1 MGADQQR
8 LGAGLRQSG
17 RQTDAEAKV
26 TATTPGGG
34 AAGSAPAQ
42 PAAGGSEPAEA
53 GDTAPAAA
61 AAGDNAPATPA
72 RWRWLTL
79 PAVLLRRHWLMSLL
93 LLGGLALRVV
103 ALAAY
108 HPALIY
114 VDSLKYLYS
123 ASPGSEPMGYA
134 ALLHIVL
141 TGGDLGT
148 VVVIQHLAGLAMGVT
163 VYAVLVRRG
172 AGRWLAAI
180 AAAPVLLDAYQVQME
195 QMIMPDVWFE
205 VLILAALA
213 VMLWRPSVTLPL
225 AAVAGVLLGASATVK
240 QLGVVLV
247 LPAVL
252 YLLIAGAG
260 SRRSLAAAAALAG
273 AFVLPVVGYA
283 SYSQAHTG
291 HFWLA
296 HKQSL
301 TGRLAAAADCAT
313 LSIPADVRALCPPP
327 WQQRLGPDYLN
338 HERSSLITAAL
349 PAGVARGRLIGQLNA
364 AVESQQPLRVAGA
377 IVRDSVRLFALTRDD
392 TPGVTPISRWQ
403 FQTHYPA
410 FPPWVSVGPG
420 HVIVVGVQRQLF
432 GRFRLSV
439 LGSGYGGAAQVDTR
453 LAAFLRSYQLG
464 GGYTPGPLLA
474 LCVLAG
480 LAGSLLVLTGRGGA
494 SRQLALACL
503 LFTATAAAVLLPPDV
518 YEFSWRYQLPAVV
531 TLVPAGVLG
540 VAALARR
547 WQERRAAASPGGP
560 AGSADPPV
568 SPAGPAP
575 AAAG

>member
-1 MGADQQR
+1 
-8 LGAGLRQSG
+8 
-17 RQTDAEAKV
+17 
-26 TATTPGGG
+26 
-34 AAGSAPAQ
+34 
-42 PAAGGSEPAEA
+42 
-53 GDTAPAAA
+53 
-61 AAGDNAPATPA
+61 
-72 RWRWLTL
+72 
-79 PAVLLRRHWLMSLL
+79 MSLL
-93 LLGGLALRVV
+93 LAAGLALRVV
-103 ALAAY
+103 VLAAY

-123 ASPGSEPMGYA
+123 ASPGSEPMGYS
-134 ALLHIVL
+134 ALLHVLL

-163 VYAVLVRRG
+163 VYTVLVRRG

-283 SYSQAHTG
+283 SYSHARTG

-296 HKQSL
+296 HQQSL

-313 LSIPADVRALCPPP
+313 LNIPADVRALCPPP

-338 HERSSLITAAL
+338 HERSSLITAAI
-349 PAGVARGRLIGQLNA
+349 PAGVARGRLIGQLNT

-377 IVRDSVRLFALTRDD
+377 IVRDSVRLFALSRDD

-403 FQTHYPA
+403 FQTHYPV

-420 HVIVVGVQRQLF
+420 HVIVVGVQRKLF

-531 TLVPAGVLG
+531 TLVPAGALG

-568 SPAGPAP
+568 SPADPAP

>member
-1 MGADQQR
+1 
-8 LGAGLRQSG
+8 
-17 RQTDAEAKV
+17 V

-34 AAGSAPAQ
+34 TAASPPAQ
-42 PAAGGSEPAEA
+42 PATAAAAPAAG
-53 GDTAPAAA
+53 APAAA
-61 AAGDNAPATPA
+61 AGD
-72 RWRWLTL
+72 TL
-79 PAVLLRRHWLMSLL
+79 PDAPPRRPWPTRAARLLGRHWLMSLL
-93 LLGGLALRVV
+93 LAAGLALRVV

-114 VDSLKYLYS
+114 VDSLKYLYG
-123 ASPGSEPMGYA
+123 ASPGSEPLGYT
-134 ALLHIVL
+134 ALLRVVL
-141 TGGDLGT
+141 AGGDLGT
-148 VVVIQHLAGLAMGVT
+148 VVLIQHLAGLAMGVT
-163 VYAVLVRRG
+163 VYAVLLRRG

-195 QMIMPDVWFE
+195 QMIMPDIWFE

-225 AAVAGVLLGASATVK
+225 AAVAGVLLGTSATVK

-260 SRRSLAAAAALAG
+260 SRRSLAAAAALAA
-273 AFVLPVVGYA
+273 AFVLPVAGYA
-283 SYSQAHTG
+283 SYSYARTG

-296 HKQSL
+296 HRQSL
-301 TGRLAAAADCAT
+301 TGRLAAAADCAS
-313 LSIPADVRALCPPP
+313 LNIPASVRALCPPP
-327 WQQRLGPDYLN
+327 AQQRLGPDYLN
-338 HERSSLITAAL
+338 HERSSLITAAI
-349 PAGVARGRLIGQLNA
+349 PAGAARGRLIGQLNT

-403 FQTHYPA
+403 FQSHYPV
-410 FPPWVSVGPG
+410 FPPWVALGPG
-420 HVIVVGVQRQLF
+420 QVIVVGVQHRLF
-432 GRFRLSV
+432 GPFRLSV
-439 LGSGYGGAAQVDTR
+439 LRPGYGGPAQVDR
-453 LAAFLRSYQLG
+453 PLAAFLRSYQLG
-464 GGYTPGPLLA
+464 GGFTPGPLLA

-480 LAGSLLVLTGRGGA
+480 LAGSLLVLTGRGGP

-518 YEFSWRYQLPAVV
+518 YEYSWRYQLPAVV

-547 WQERRAAASPGGP
+547 WHERRAAATPGGT

-568 SPAGPAP
+568 SPADPPP

>member
-1 MGADQQR
+1 
-8 LGAGLRQSG
+8 
-17 RQTDAEAKV
+17 V

-34 AAGSAPAQ
+34 AAASPPAQ
-42 PAAGGSEPAEA
+42 PAAAA
-53 GDTAPAAA
+53 GEPAAA
-61 AAGDNAPATPA
+61 ADSAPAAPRRPWLA
-72 RWRWLTL
+72 R
-79 PAVLLRRHWLMSLL
+79 AAGLLGRHWLISLL
-93 LLGGLALRVV
+93 LAAGLALRVV

-114 VDSLKYLYS
+114 VDSLKYLYG
-123 ASPGSEPMGYA
+123 ASPGSEPLGYT
-134 ALLHIVL
+134 ALLRVVL
-141 TGGDLGT
+141 TAGDLGT

-163 VYAVLVRRG
+163 VYVLLLRRG
-172 AGRWLAAI
+172 AGRWLAAA

-213 VMLWRPSVTLPL
+213 VMLWRPWVTLPL

-260 SRRSLAAAAALAG
+260 SRRSLAAAAALAA
-273 AFVLPVVGYA
+273 AFILPVAGYA
-283 SYSQAHTG
+283 SYSHAQTG

-313 LSIPADVRALCPPP
+313 LNIPADVRALCPPP
-327 WQQRLGPDYLN
+327 AQQRLGPDYLN
-338 HERSSLITAAL
+338 HERSSLITAAI
-349 PAGVARGRLIGQLNA
+349 PAGAARARLIAELSA

-392 TPGVTPISRWQ
+392 TAGVTPISRWQ
-403 FQTHYPA
+403 FQTHYPV
-410 FPPWVSVGPG
+410 FRPWVTLGPG
-420 HVIVVGVQRQLF
+420 QVIVVGVQHKLF
-432 GRFRLSV
+432 GPFRLSV
-439 LGSGYGGAAQVDTR
+439 LRPGYGGAAQVDR
-453 LAAFLRSYQLG
+453 PLAAFLRSYQLG

-480 LAGSLLVLTGRGGA
+480 LAGSLLVLTARGGA

-540 VAALARR
+540 IAALARR

-568 SPAGPAP
+568 SPADPAP

>member
-1 MGADQQR
+1 M
-8 LGAGLRQSG
+8 
-17 RQTDAEAKV
+17 V
-26 TATTPGGG
+26 
-34 AAGSAPAQ
+34 
-42 PAAGGSEPAEA
+42 
-53 GDTAPAAA
+53 
-61 AAGDNAPATPA
+61 
-72 RWRWLTL
+72 
-79 PAVLLRRHWLMSLL
+79 RRHWLVSLL
-93 LLGGLALRVV
+93 LAAGLALRIAAV
-103 ALAAY
+103 AAY

-114 VDSLKYLYS
+114 VDSLKYLYG
-123 ASPGSEPMGYA
+123 ASPGSEPLGYT
-134 ALLHIVL
+134 ALLRAVL
-141 TGGDLGT
+141 LAGDLGT

-205 VLILAALA
+205 VLIVAGLA
-213 VMLWRPSVTLPL
+213 VILWRPDVTVPF
-225 AAVAGVLLGASATVK
+225 ATAAGVLLGASATVK

-260 SRRSLAAAAALAG
+260 SRRSLAAAGALAA
-273 AFVLPVVGYA
+273 AFALPVIGYCA
-283 SYSQAHTG
+283 SSYAQTG

-296 HKQSL
+296 HRQTI
-301 TGRLAAAADCAT
+301 TGRLVAAADCAT
-313 LSIPADVRALCPPP
+313 LNIPAEVRALCPPP
-327 WQQRLGPDYLN
+327 AQQRLGPDYLE
-338 HERSSLITAAL
+338 HDRSSLMTAVL
-349 PAGVARGRLIGQLNA
+349 PAGAPRAQLIGQLTS

-377 IVRDSVRLFALTRDD
+377 ILRDSVRLFALTRED

-403 FQTHYPA
+403 FQTHYPV
-410 FPPWVSVGPG
+410 FPPWVAVGPG
-420 HVIVVGVQRQLF
+420 HVIVVGVQHKLF
-432 GRFRLSV
+432 GPFRLSV
-439 LGSGYGGAAQVDTR
+439 LTPGYGGAAQVDR
-453 LAAFLRSYQLG
+453 PVAAFLRSYQLR

-503 LFTATAAAVLLPPDV
+503 LFTGTAAAVLLPPDIF
-518 YEFSWRYQLPAVV
+518 EFSWRYQLPAVV

-547 WQERRAAASPGGP
+547 WQERRLAASPGGP
-560 AGSADPPV
+560 AGNGDPPV
-568 SPAGPAP
+568 SPGAQAP